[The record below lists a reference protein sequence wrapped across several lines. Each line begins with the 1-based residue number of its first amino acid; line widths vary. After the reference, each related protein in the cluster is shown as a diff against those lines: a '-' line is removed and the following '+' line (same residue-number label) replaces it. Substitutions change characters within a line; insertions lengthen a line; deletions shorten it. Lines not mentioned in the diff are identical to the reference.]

1 MPNPHNPIGWV
12 EIPVTDLTRAATF
25 YETVLKIDIQKVQF
39 GNVLMGWFP
48 THENGTGTSGTLI
61 QYEEAYKPS
70 DTHGPLIYF
79 TCKDLS
85 DELARVDK
93 AGGKI
98 VQAKTQISEEIGFMA
113 LLIDTE
119 GNRIALHSKA

>member
-1 MPNPHNPIGWV
+1 MLEKYNPIGWV
-12 EIPVTDLTRAATF
+12 EIPVSDLTRAAKF

-39 GNVLMGWFP
+39 GDVLMGWFP
-48 THENGTGTSGTLI
+48 SHENATGTSGTLI

-85 DELARVDK
+85 EELTRVEE

-98 VQAKTQISEEIGFMA
+98 LQAKTQISEDIGFMA

-119 GNRIALHSKA
+119 GNRIALHSKS